1 MIKNS
6 LTPDLQKNY
15 FEESSDGKRQFQPLV
30 MEFHGVVNV
39 ESAESNVNSAK
50 FLSFTFRTDNEHFYL
65 IALNALFHLCPLKT
79 LSEYQN
85 ILYLP

>member
-1 MIKNS
+1 MLN
-6 LTPDLQKNY
+6 LRR
-15 FEESSDGKRQFQPLV
+15 GKSQLCCLR
-30 MEFHGVVNV
+30 
-39 ESAESNVNSAK
+39 NVNSAK

-85 ILYLP
+85 ILDLP